1 VLGNTGTANGEYDN
15 TGGGT
20 LLITGDLNFGTGFV
34 NNGGYLAVYGELK
47 GGTLDS
53 ASQVLKNESG
63 VTVANTVEITG
74 GSISNALKILTS
86 AKPFGGTSPAGTLV
100 ILGGVLSAPEGFLVT
115 FDGPAK
121 FITAPTINK
130 AKFNGD
136 VEFDVASITIADAEF
151 AANVEVTATAEQT
164 TATTAKFTGASPTLT
179 GNLSAPTITFNSSG
193 NLTVTGGSLSTE
205 STLALGTSLGSIVLG
220 KAGGIE
226 FTGEGKLTGT
236 GYEVSNAGSLLNTAT
251 EVGTMVTLGAS
262 GITTDF
268 TGQDDYTPTIVFGG
282 EKLLLN
288 FKDNATINGFN
299 LDIKTGGSISIGTP
313 EAPLANKAIKIT
325 GGGSITAQAVA
336 GTIGGGELYI
346 VTNAAGSLVT
356 GAKASL
362 LDAGGSLGAG
372 SYGTATATTNFIY
385 SKVETAQSFFVTS
398 GTDAAFG
405 TLSSYTGPDESTDVG
420 SIALFTSSTLG
431 N

>member
-34 NNGGYLAVYGELK
+34 NNSGYLAVYGELK

-86 AKPFGGTSPAGTLV
+86 AKPFGGTSPGGTLV

-164 TATTAKFTGASPTLT
+164 TATVAKFTGASPTLT

-193 NLTVTGGSLSTE
+193 NLTVTGGSLSTG

-236 GYEVSNAGSLLNTAT
+236 GYEVSGAGSLLNNAT
-251 EVGTMVTLGAS
+251 EAGTTVTFAAA
-262 GITTDF
+262 GITNSSSKE
-268 TGQDDYTPTIVFGG
+268 GSAPTIVFG
-282 EKLLLN
+282 KTANLIY
-288 FKDNATINGFN
+288 KDNATISGIN
-299 LDIKTGGSISIGTP
+299 LNVADGGSITVGSKSATLTLT
-313 EAPLANKAIKIT
+313 E
-325 GGGSITAQAVA
+325 GGSITATGDPA
-336 GTIGGGELYI
+336 GTLGNGKLYI
-346 VTNAAGSLVT
+346 VTNTAGSLV
-356 GAKASL
+356 
-362 LDAGGSLGAG
+362 AGTLMGDSKIMAG
-372 SYGTATATTNFIY
+372 SYGTFAADTNFIY
-385 SKVETAQSFFVTS
+385 SGVTPELAGTLAAYGLENSDSGMEEGSGDKVTS
-398 GTDAAFG
+398 GKKLAVFDDTA
-405 TLSSYTGPDESTDVG
+405 E
-420 SIALFTSSTLG
+420 
-431 N
+431 